1 MKLSFRAPP
10 RSHRNRNNALLR
22 RRILMKRNHAIAAA
36 VLAILALFFSAPSA
50 RGQGSRHDGIVLG
63 PQGRPVAGATIAVC
77 TQPAT
82 ITTTPCSPLASL
94 YTDSTLTIPAPNP
107 LLSDGLGNYHFY
119 VAPGSYT
126 VQVYGPG
133 INTYTMTDVILP
145 INPTNPNFGNLSA
158 LTLSLGGNLTV
169 GGNASITGSL
179 TAGSLNF
186 GSFNPSTISTGTLSV
201 TGTNTLSAVGNVQ
214 LKPQPPSDI
223 VNKTKGE
230 NIVYASPNG
239 SDSNDCLSW
248 GTACL
253 TLYHAYELLPIRKL
267 TVGAGGGQIYFSQG
281 TAMGGPVVNQGFWVM
296 GSADAN
302 YCTISASNGL
312 VRASNVVTVTCA
324 AATTYTVGESI
335 AIHNADNP
343 DFDGTFTVAS
353 VAGSA
358 FTYNQTAANESSQNG
373 AATPAGWLPA
383 KNVRVSGVSSQ
394 AMTGTNLANEAAA
407 QLIAG
412 SSTSSFLP
420 GIWLNGVFAFSID
433 HMSLSACVP
442 ILIGEDSNGKLSD
455 GQIAGMHITDST
467 FAANQGSGCGP
478 TETIGANVLWLWED
492 HDTFGANST
501 AALASDQR
509 ANILINGGTGAAS
522 SSQEMYFTNLNFN
535 GAGGLKADGATMPG
549 SWGFVAH
556 NILEESDGAT
566 PAQPAVWVASSNNAA
581 FVEVSQAVVS
591 DCPAG
596 SMAAF
601 QDDSSGPSQ
610 QFVVG
615 PNIQGCGS
623 NQPIQGPA
631 TVIAPRQTNANETT
645 DAIAQHEY
653 GFWGSGAGIPHFA
666 AQIDDARRGFAPM
679 AVRYTPLFDTLLDS
693 TWNSAQVTKTAGI
706 SAPDGTSN
714 AAEVSV
720 ASGSGALTNS
730 TPPMTINTGD
740 WVIGG
745 VWAKPHAVG
754 QTFGSPAPTG
764 GIGIVALNFGPLTSQ
779 SETWPT
785 GNTTQVVLIPTNPGD
800 GHWEWFPFAMKVT
813 SGASNSAISIYLY
826 ADSSHPIDYYAPI
839 VLRVPAGAISD
850 SEALETMQT
859 LRPYSNTCPIGSV
872 CGLSGQTL
880 NIPGNAAF
888 GGGRPW
894 TDVSAF
900 GAKCDD
906 TTDDSVA
913 IQNALAS
920 LPATGGILRFAGVCK
935 TTSTIT
941 VSTPDVTFQGQGHFQ
956 FITQNSPLTYIDFQG
971 TTANAITV
979 SAQGFKMQ
987 DMGVEYPSTTGG
999 PLAPPS
1005 APVLSQVAGSG
1016 CPVQTE
1022 FAEIT
1027 YVNPQG
1033 QTLVSPEAS
1042 FAVTTGNC
1050 LKITS
1055 PAGSGNATGYNVF
1068 VSANSNNETM
1078 QNSSPIAIG
1087 TAWIQSGALVNLAY
1101 RPLLNT
1107 TTYSA
1112 VFDQGGGQYDGVKL
1126 FTPLANSAGTINT
1139 ANGFTFS
1146 GCCAK
1151 LHNVYVAG
1159 FGNGIFGG
1167 GGDNDTSVTDSFIQS
1182 NFIGA
1187 YLAGSAGAAG
1197 VNFVRNDFE
1206 NNTAGNIKLIYGT
1219 VYTIYQNYFEQQ
1231 GTPPPFNIQLG
1242 DSSHPPQGGLVIQP
1256 GSVTISGNFMQCNLT
1271 SGVSPIVL
1279 NSLIS
1284 ANIEQNSFSQ
1294 CGSQNIITNT
1304 VPSTAHVR
1312 IRGNISDTAPSS
1324 WLTATT
1330 GVSENDTSG
1339 TSLTPGLPVF
1349 YGLGIDSSSGA
1360 SSEIFRSGGSS
1371 VWSTSATSTAFSFSY
1386 NGHNGE
1392 TTAKFAPFGGQ
1403 SFAGFMDN
1411 YGMTAGFVSVTE
1423 SSGGITYDA
1432 GLGNTFEVTLNAN
1445 NTNTSLINAQ
1455 PGQWLQFIICQ
1466 PASGGPFT
1474 SVWPANIHGGMT
1486 IGGTAGKCSAQ
1497 GFVFDGTNAFAT
1509 SSGVANQ

>member
-1 MKLSFRAPP
+1 MRLHRAF
-10 RSHRNRNNALLR
+10 
-22 RRILMKRNHAIAAA
+22 IAISLAGLVFFLAAPA
-36 VLAILALFFSAPSA
+36 A
-50 RGQGSRHDGIVLG
+50 RAQGSRHDGIVLS
-63 PQGRPVAGATIAVC
+63 PQGRPVAGATVAVC

-82 ITTTPCSPLASL
+82 ITTSPCSPLASL
-94 YTDSTLTIPAPNP
+94 YTDSTLTVLAPNP

-119 VAPGSYT
+119 AAPGTYT

-133 INTYTMTDVILP
+133 ITTFTMTDVILP
-145 INPTNPNFGNLSA
+145 INPSNPNFGNLSA
-158 LTLSLGGNLTV
+158 LTLALGGNLTV
-169 GGNASITGSL
+169 GGNASVTGSL

-201 TGTNTLSAVGNVQ
+201 SGATNLSSAGNVQ

-223 VNKTKGE
+223 VNKTTGE

-267 TVGAGGGQIYFSQG
+267 SVGASGGQINFSQG
-281 TAMGGPVVNQGFWVM
+281 TTMGGPVASQGLWVM
-296 GSADAN
+296 GALDPN
-302 YCTISASNGL
+302 YCTISASGGL

-324 AATTYTVGESI
+324 AATTYTTSESI

-353 VAGSA
+353 ASGST
-358 FTYNQTAANESSQNG
+358 FTFNQTGANETSQNG

-383 KNVRVSGVSSQ
+383 KNVRISGVSSQ
-394 AMTGTNLANEAAA
+394 AMTGTNLANEPAA

-412 SSTSSFLP
+412 SGTSASDP
-420 GIWLNGVFAFSID
+420 GIWLNGVNDFSID
-433 HMSLSACVP
+433 HMSLFACVP
-442 ILIGEDSNGKLSD
+442 VLIAEDSNGKLSD
-455 GQIAGMHITDST
+455 GGAGGTHITNST
-467 FAANQGSGCGP
+467 FSSTNGTGCGP
-478 TETIGANVLWLWED
+478 TETIGSNVLWLWED
-492 HDTFGANST
+492 HDTFGANSS

-535 GAGGLKADGATMPG
+535 GSGGLKANGATMPG
-549 SWGFVAH
+549 SWGFVAR
-556 NILEESDGAT
+556 NLLEESDGIT
-566 PAQPAVWVASSNNAA
+566 TAQPTVWIASSNNAA
-581 FVEVSQAVVS
+581 FVDVSQIVLA

-601 QDDSSGPSQ
+601 QNDSNGPAN

-615 PNIQGCGS
+615 ANIQACGP
-623 NQPIQGPA
+623 NLAIQGPA
-631 TVIAPRQTNANETT
+631 VVVAPREGSNNETT
-645 DAIAQHEY
+645 DALAQHEY
-653 GFWGSGAGIPHFA
+653 GFWGASAGIPHFA
-666 AQIDDARRGFAPM
+666 AQIDDARRGFGPA
-679 AVRYTPLFDTLLDS
+679 AVRFTPLFDTLLDS
-693 TWNSAQVTKTAGI
+693 TWNSSLVTKTSGI
-706 SAPDGTSN
+706 TAPDGTTN
-714 AAEVSV
+714 AVEISL
-720 ASGSGALTNS
+720 ASGSGALTNTAS
-730 TPPMTINTGD
+730 TMTLSTGD
-740 WVIGG
+740 WIIGG

-754 QTFGSPAPTG
+754 GTFGNPAPTG
-764 GIGIVALNFGPLTSQ
+764 GIALVTLIGGPTTTPL
-779 SETWPT
+779 ETWPSGST
-785 GNTTQVVLIPTNPGD
+785 VSAVLTPTNQGD
-800 GHWEWFPFAMKVT
+800 GHWEWLPFAIKVMSGG
-813 SGASNSAISIYLY
+813 SGASVGINLY
-826 ADSSHPIDYYAPI
+826 ADSTHPIDYYAPMVI
-839 VLRVPAGAISD
+839 RIPAGTVSD

-859 LRPYSNTCPIGSV
+859 LRPYSNMCPIGSV
-872 CGLSGQTL
+872 CGLAGQTL
-880 NIPGNAAF
+880 NVPGNAAF

-906 TTDDSVA
+906 ATDDTAA
-913 IQNALAS
+913 IQSALAS
-920 LPATGGILRFAGVCK
+920 LPATGGILRFAGICK

-941 VSTPDVTFQGQGHFQ
+941 LSTPDVTFQGQGHFQ
-956 FITQNSPLTYIDFQG
+956 FITQNAPLTYIDFQG
-971 TTANAITV
+971 TTANALTI

-999 PLAPPS
+999 PLSPPS
-1005 APVLSQVAGSG
+1005 APVLSQVTGSG

-1022 FAEIT
+1022 FAEIS

-1033 QTLVSPEAS
+1033 QTLVSPESS
-1042 FAVTTGNC
+1042 FAVTSGNC
-1050 LKITS
+1050 LRVAS
-1055 PAGSGNATGYNVF
+1055 PAGSGNATGYNVY

-1078 QNSSPIAIG
+1078 QNSSPISIG
-1087 TAWIQSGALVNLAY
+1087 TAWTQSGALVNLSY

-1112 VFDQGGGQYDGVKL
+1112 IFDQGGGQYDGVKI

-1159 FGNGIFGG
+1159 FGNAIFGA

-1219 VYTIYQNYFEQQ
+1219 VFTIYQNYFEQQ
-1231 GTPPPFNIQLG
+1231 GSPPPFNIQLG
-1242 DSSHPPQGGLVIQP
+1242 DSSLPPQGSLVVQP

-1279 NSLIS
+1279 NSVIT
-1284 ANIEQNSFSQ
+1284 ATVEQNSFSQ
-1294 CGSQNIITNT
+1294 CGSQNIISNT
-1304 VPSTAHVR
+1304 LPSTAHIR
-1312 IRGNISDTAPSS
+1312 IRGNISDTAPLS

-1330 GVSENDTSG
+1330 GVVENDSSG
-1339 TSLTPGLPVF
+1339 ASLTPGLPVF
-1349 YGLGIDSSSGA
+1349 YGLGIDSTSGA
-1360 SSEIFRSGGSS
+1360 SSQIFRSGGSS

-1403 SFAGFMDN
+1403 SFAGFLDN
-1411 YGMTAGFVSVTE
+1411 YGMAAGFVAVTE

-1445 NTNTSLINAQ
+1445 NTTTNLINAQ
-1455 PGQWLQFIICQ
+1455 PGQWLQIIICQ
-1466 PASGGPFT
+1466 PSAGGPFT
-1474 SVWPANIHGGMT
+1474 SVWPSNIHGGMT

-1497 GFVFDGTNAFAT
+1497 SFVFDGTNAFAT
-1509 SSGVANQ
+1509 SSGVTNQ

>member
-1 MKLSFRAPP
+1 VG
-10 RSHRNRNNALLR
+10 
-22 RRILMKRNHAIAAA
+22 ILG
-36 VLAILALFFSAPSA
+36 LFSAPAA
-50 RGQGSRHDGIVLG
+50 RAQGSRHDGIVLG

-82 ITTTPCSPLASL
+82 ITTSPCSPLASV
-94 YTDSTLTIPAPNP
+94 YTDPTLTVLAPNP

-119 VAPGSYT
+119 AAPGTYT

-133 INTYTMTDVILP
+133 INTFTMTDVILP
-145 INPTNPNFGNLSA
+145 INPTNPNFGNLNA
-158 LTLSLGGNLTV
+158 LTLTLGGNLTV

-201 TGTNTLSAVGNVQ
+201 TGTTTLGPLGNVQ
-214 LKPQPPSDI
+214 LKPQPPSDV
-223 VNKTKGE
+223 VNKTTGE

-239 SDSNDCLSW
+239 SDTNDCLSW

-253 TLYHAYELLPIRKL
+253 TLYHAYELLPVKKL
-267 TVGAGGGQIYFSQG
+267 SIGGGGGQIYFSQG
-281 TAMGGPVVNQGFWVM
+281 TAMGGPVANQGLWVM
-296 GSADAN
+296 GTVDAN
-302 YCTISASNGL
+302 YCTISAASGL

-324 AATTYTVGESI
+324 AATTYTIGESI
-335 AIHNADNP
+335 SIHNADNP

-353 VAGSA
+353 VSGSTVT
-358 FTYNQTAANESSQNG
+358 FNQTAANETSQNG
-373 AATPAGWLPA
+373 AATPAGWLPG
-383 KNVRVSGVSSQ
+383 KNVRLSGVASQ
-394 AMTGTNLANEAAA
+394 SMTGTNMANEAAA

-412 SSTSSFLP
+412 SGTSASVP

-433 HMSLSACVP
+433 HLSLTACVP
-442 ILIGEDSNGKLSD
+442 VLIGEDSNGKLSD
-455 GQIAGMHITDST
+455 GEIAGMHITNST
-467 FAANQGSGCGP
+467 FSASTNTGCGP
-478 TETIGANVLWLWED
+478 TETIGSNVLWLWED

-501 AALASDQR
+501 AAQASDQR

-535 GAGGLKADGATMPG
+535 GAGGLKADGGTMPG
-549 SWGFVAH
+549 SWGFVAR

-566 PAQPAVWVASSNNAA
+566 LAQPAVWIASSNNST
-581 FVEVSQAVVS
+581 FVDVAQLVVA

-601 QDDSSGPSQ
+601 QNDFAGPPQ
-610 QFVVG
+610 QYVVG
-615 PNIQGCGS
+615 PNIQGCGT

-631 TVIAPRQTNANETT
+631 TIIAPRESNANETQ

-653 GFWGSGAGIPHFA
+653 GFWGAGAAVPHFA
-666 AQIDDARRGFAPM
+666 AQIDDSRRGFAPI
-679 AVRYTPLFDTLLDS
+679 AVRFAPLFDTLLDS
-693 TWNSAQVTKTAGI
+693 TWNSSAVTKTTGI
-706 SAPDGTSN
+706 TAPDGTNN
-714 AAEVSV
+714 AVEVSL
-720 ASGSGALTNS
+720 ASGSGALTNA
-730 TPPMTINTGD
+730 TAAMTINTGD
-740 WVIGG
+740 WVVGG

-754 QTFGSPAPTG
+754 GTFGSPAPTG
-764 GIGIVALNFGPLTSQ
+764 GVVLVGLNGGPLTSS
-779 SETWPT
+779 SETWPS
-785 GNTTQVVLIPTNPGD
+785 GNTTQVSLKPTNPGD

-813 SGASNSAISIYLY
+813 AGASGSTVAIYLY
-826 ADSSHPIDYYAPI
+826 ADSAHPIDYYAPI
-839 VLRVPAGAISD
+839 VLRIPAGTISD
-850 SEALETMQT
+850 SEALETMET

-872 CGLSGQTL
+872 CGLAGQML
-880 NIPGNAAF
+880 DVPGNAAF

-906 TTDDSVA
+906 TADDTAA
-913 IQNALAS
+913 IQAALAS
-920 LPATGGILRFAGVCK
+920 LPATGGILRFAGICK
-935 TTSTIT
+935 TTATIT
-941 VSTPDVTFQGQGHFQ
+941 VSTADVTFQGQGHFQ
-956 FITQNSPLTYIDFQG
+956 FITQNAPLTYIDFQG

-999 PLAPPS
+999 PLNPPS
-1005 APVLSQVAGSG
+1005 SPTLSQVTGSG
-1016 CPVQTE
+1016 CPAQTE

-1033 QTLVSPEAS
+1033 QTLISPEAS
-1042 FAVTTGNC
+1042 FTVTSGNC
-1050 LKITS
+1050 LRVAS
-1055 PAGSGNATGYNVF
+1055 PAGSGNATSYNVY
-1068 VSANSNNETM
+1068 VSANSNNETL
-1078 QNSSPIAIG
+1078 QNASPIAIG
-1087 TAWIQSGALVNLAY
+1087 TAWTQSGALVNLAY

-1112 VFDQGGGQYDGVKL
+1112 IFDQGGGQYDGVKV
-1126 FTPLANSAGTINT
+1126 FTPLANSAGTNST

-1151 LHNVYVAG
+1151 LHNVYIAG
-1159 FGNGIFGG
+1159 FGNGLFGG

-1231 GTPPPFNIQLG
+1231 NSPPPFNIQLG
-1242 DSSHPPQGGLVIQP
+1242 DSSLPPQGGLVIQP

-1271 SGVSPIVL
+1271 SGISPVVL
-1279 NSLIS
+1279 NSVIS
-1284 ANIEQNSFSQ
+1284 AVIEQNSFSQ
-1294 CGSQNIITNT
+1294 CGSQNIISNT
-1304 VPSTAHVR
+1304 LPSTAHIR
-1312 IRGNISDTAPSS
+1312 IRGNISDTAPAS
-1324 WLTATT
+1324 WLTATA
-1330 GVSENDTSG
+1330 GVVENDTSG

-1349 YGLGIDSSSGA
+1349 YGLGIDSTSGA
-1360 SSEIFRSGGSS
+1360 SSQIFRSGGSS
-1371 VWSTSATSTAFSFSY
+1371 VWSTSATSTAFSWNY

-1392 TTAKFAPFGGQ
+1392 TTAKFTPFGGQ

-1411 YGMTAGFVSVTE
+1411 YGMTAGFVAATE
-1423 SSGGITYDA
+1423 TSGGITYDA

-1445 NTNTSLINAQ
+1445 NTTTNLINAQ

-1466 PASGGPFT
+1466 PSSGGPFT
-1474 SVWPANIHGGMT
+1474 SVWPTNIHGGMT

-1497 GFVFDGTNAFAT
+1497 SFVFDGTNAFAT
-1509 SSGVANQ
+1509 SPGVTNQ